1 VTFPRHGSPAE
12 DVLESLAGFR
22 AGDVR
27 WRDNRVFSLVYTA
40 GDELH
45 DLLEQAHGLYLFEN
59 ALNTEAFPSLR
70 RIQSDLLRSVAELL
84 NGGDTAAGFTTSGG
98 TESILMAVKVAR
110 DWGRAER
117 GITEPEM
124 VLPASAHAA
133 FAKASHYFGVRSV
146 RVDVGPDYRADVDAV
161 DQAMTPS
168 TVLVVGSAPTYPQGV
183 VDDIPSLAALAAE
196 RGVLCHVDA
205 CMGGFL
211 LPFLERLG
219 HFDKPWDFR
228 VPGVTSISA
237 DLHKY
242 GYAVKGVSTVT
253 YRTRELRRYQAFTF
267 DQWLG
272 GAYGSP
278 SMPGT
283 RPAGPLAAAW
293 AVVHHLGVD
302 GYTELVRR
310 AWDATQRIRAG
321 IEALP
326 ALRVV
331 GDPDATLL
339 AVAASPPSPSPGDAR
354 VDVFAVG
361 EELRRRGWYVDRQ
374 TPPDSLHLTVHA
386 GHAAPVCDEFVAD
399 LSDAVSEVAAAS
411 AAAGDRATTY
421 GTVE

>member
-1 VTFPRHGSPAE
+1 VSERPGFPERGVPAGAA
-12 DVLESLAGFR
+12 LEQLAGFR
-22 AGDVR
+22 SDDVR

-45 DLLEQAHGLYLFEN
+45 DVLQQAHDLYLFEN
-59 ALNTEAFPSLR
+59 ALNVEAFPSLR
-70 RIQSDLLRSVAELL
+70 RIQGDLTAAVADLL

-98 TESILMAVKVAR
+98 TESILMAVKAAR

-117 GITEPEM
+117 GIEAPEM
-124 VLPASAHAA
+124 VLPTSAHAA

-146 RVDVGPDYRADVDAV
+146 RVDVGPDYRADVDAMAGAV
-161 DQAMTPS
+161 GPS

-183 VDDIPSLAALAAE
+183 VDPIADLAALAAD
-196 RGVLCHVDA
+196 RGILCHVDA

-219 HFDKPWDFR
+219 RFDTPWDFR

-237 DLHKY
+237 DVHKY

-293 AVVHHLGVD
+293 AAVHHLGLD
-302 GYTELVRR
+302 GYTDLVRR
-310 AWDATQRIRAG
+310 ASDAAATILEGVRS
-321 IEALP
+321 LP

-331 GDPDATLL
+331 GEPEATLL
-339 AVAASPPSPSPGDAR
+339 AVAAAEDSGL
-354 VDVFAVG
+354 DVFAVG
-361 EELRRRGWYVDRQ
+361 EALRRRGWYTDRQ

-399 LSDAVSEVAAAS
+399 LRAAVDEVARAGGS
-411 AAAGDRATTY
+411 ADDRATTY